1 MTLQLSFKSL
11 NLAQDDPA
19 TSVQG
24 LLQSLRLWNRA
35 LDSLQRLLPP
45 PAKLSDDT
53 NPFLAEDSQAPSQH
67 ESGGLRSETSAPV
80 HKLQGLPVLDGLEWR
95 IASGLLSIHFALV
108 NAYLVRG
115 SPREAEYFA
124 RQALGLAE
132 VLGAPAMA
140 SRAHAR
146 LGEIQLHL
154 GQLEDSHASLAT
166 AARLVANVTGPEAA
180 EIQHLRA
187 EYSRRSADDK
197 GAQQLYEEAM
207 TMLQDLDNTFVAM
220 DGAHIGCVYVIQ
232 HSIDCST

>member
-1 MTLQLSFKSL
+1 MALQLSLISL
-11 NLAQDDPA
+11 TVSQDDPA
-19 TSVQG
+19 TSMQG

-35 LDSLQRLLPP
+35 LDSLQRLLPSP
-45 PAKLSDDT
+45 SKLSDDT
-53 NPFLAEDSQAPSQH
+53 NPFFAEDSQAPSQH
-67 ESGGLRSETSAPV
+67 ELRSEISAPV

-187 EYSRRSADDK
+187 EYSRRSADEK